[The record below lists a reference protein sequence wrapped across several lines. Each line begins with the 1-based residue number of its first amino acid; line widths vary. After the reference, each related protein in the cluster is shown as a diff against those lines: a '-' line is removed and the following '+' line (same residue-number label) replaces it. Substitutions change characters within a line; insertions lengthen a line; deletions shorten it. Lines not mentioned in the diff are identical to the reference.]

1 MDFAEELKYLMKNS
15 RHITDK
21 EIREKTK
28 QYKLSIKRGM
38 KFEVTGD
45 SKEYWIEDY
54 NCRVNTIATLEE
66 DVTSNKQRKILVT
79 LEEIDNDRN
88 VCVSINLNKLI
99 GTSYD
104 TPVNKMPVL

>member
-1 MDFAEELKYLMKNS
+1 MDFADELKYLMKNS

-38 KFEVTGD
+38 KFEVNGD
-45 SKEYWIEDY
+45 SKECWMEDD

-79 LEEIDNDRN
+79 LEEIDNDRD

-104 TPVNKMPVL
+104 TPANKMPVL